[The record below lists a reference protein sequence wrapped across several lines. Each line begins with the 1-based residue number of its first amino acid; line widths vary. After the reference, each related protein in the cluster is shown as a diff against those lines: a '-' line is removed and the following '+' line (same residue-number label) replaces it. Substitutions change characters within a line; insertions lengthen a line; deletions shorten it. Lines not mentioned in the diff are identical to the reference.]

1 MELTFN
7 DLAESTCQ
15 NIARQIAEARYR
27 TTVMH
32 PKRAEAA
39 YVYVLDA
46 LYSNDPV
53 VCDVDLNE
61 LAEEGELEDGR

>member
-15 NIARQIAEARYR
+15 HIARKIAEDRYR
-27 TTVMH
+27 TTLM
-32 PKRAEAA
+32 PTRRAEAA
-39 YVYVLDA
+39 YTYVLDA

-53 VCDVDLNE
+53 VCDVDLAE
-61 LAEEGELEDGR
+61 LAEEGELEDGC